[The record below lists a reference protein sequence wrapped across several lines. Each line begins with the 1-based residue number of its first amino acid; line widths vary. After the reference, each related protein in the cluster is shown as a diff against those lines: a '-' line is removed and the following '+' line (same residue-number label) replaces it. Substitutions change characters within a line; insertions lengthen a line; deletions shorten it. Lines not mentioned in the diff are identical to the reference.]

1 MAMGKPFSMQA
12 PEDVAKEYGGNKQ
25 SIAKAAQMGLLDPT
39 TAVMAGMFIDRMR
52 EAQAQEQ
59 QQTTTVAE
67 QVFNPQPA
75 PQGMPAQP
83 PMPQGMPQQPQMTA
97 QIPRGMGATPQAAQM
112 QAMQQKMAPR
122 PSVAGM
128 NQLPM
133 GPGMIPRAASG
144 GLLAFAGGGDVPGY
158 APGGAPS
165 QYGDLTEE
173 DIIRL
178 ENNARLYEEANPSNL
193 SDALVPIIN
202 PDDAALID
210 GSSLLGRGAELRQK
224 IFDLERQMEN
234 PDLFMERENLEAQL
248 ARTKQEQ
255 KELRANPEYQKF
267 REEKFDEANMRARE
281 SFGQGQIGR
290 SLGLIP
296 GEKPLDERTDFD
308 EYYDKGG
315 YSQGFTND
323 AFLNFPAK
331 EASEEEETAGV
342 PEAPKVAP
350 EVAPETEEKQDDQ
363 TKREIEAMF
372 DGIVVPEDTTASEF
386 KKLQDELGKR
396 DTKYEDYLQTE
407 EYLADKA
414 KKEDLYTAMA
424 EFGFRMAASD
434 SPYALQAA
442 GQAGAATAPSVKE
455 ALKDA
460 RARKKDAQEKL
471 ALNEVAKRQEKLDL
485 LKAASDRSTGA
496 RKMQLDA
503 QIAKA
508 QKELGVYVANT
519 NAETQRAILK
529 ADKKD
534 EQNIQNRLANL
545 KVLRDEPGSKYAGLT
560 DAQLEDIARTEARTR
575 VDSALTQSAAKLK
588 MDLDIQKAIYERI
601 PQLRASQDPL
611 FLELKTFP
619 EQYAYAEQQVKKELE
634 RAQNMRKTTTARD
647 PDADAARINQ
657 S

>member
-1 MAMGKPFSMQA
+1 MGKPFSMQA

-25 SIAKAAQMGLLDPT
+25 SIAKAAQMGILDPT

-59 QQTTTVAE
+59 QQTTTIAE
-67 QVFNPQPA
+67 QVFSPKPA

-83 PMPQGMPQQPQMTA
+83 QMTA
-97 QIPRGMGATPQAAQM
+97 QMPRGMGATPQAAQM

-165 QYGDLTEE
+165 RYGDLTEE

-224 IFDLERQMEN
+224 IFDLEQQMEN
-234 PDLFMERENLEAQL
+234 PDLFMERENLKAQL

-323 AFLNFPAK
+323 AFLNFPVK
-331 EASEEEETAGV
+331 EASEEEETT
-342 PEAPKVAP
+342 VAP
-350 EVAPETEEKQDDQ
+350 EVTSEVTSEVASEVAPETKTKQDDQ

-372 DGIVVPEDTTASEF
+372 DGIVVPQDTTESEF
-386 KKLQDELGKR
+386 KKLQDALGKR

-424 EFGFRMAASD
+424 EFGFRMAGSD

-460 RARKKDAQEKL
+460 RARKKDAKEKL
-471 ALNEVAKRQEKLDL
+471 ALNEVAKRQEDLNL
-485 LKAASDRSTGA
+485 LKAASDRSTGG

-508 QKELGVYVANT
+508 QKELGLYVANL
-519 NAETQRAILK
+519 NAATQRAILT

-534 EQNIQNRLANL
+534 EQNVQNRLANL
-545 KVLRDEPGSKYAGLT
+545 KVLRGEPGSKYAGMS

-575 VDSALTQSAAKLK
+575 VDSALTQTLARQKF
-588 MDLDIQKAIYERI
+588 DLDLETAVGQRVSFLRSHGSDEFKQKDLEEQERI
-601 PQLRASQDPL
+601 VRAELRL
-611 FLELKTFP
+611 LL
-619 EQYAYAEQQVKKELE
+619 QQNPTTK
-634 RAQNMRKTTTARD
+634 TTARD